1 LLDGQSRFTGEG
13 FALTVHGE
21 VNDVLGVEWTADWS
35 NWTPLQSVTNTTGI
49 IRLLDTAPVSGRRFY
64 RALIQA
70 E

>member
-1 LLDGQSRFTGEG
+1 
-13 FALTVHGE
+13 
-21 VNDVLGVEWTADWS
+21 VLGVEWTADWS